1 MEDKELQKLIDAKRW
16 QLENQQQQEEIA
28 SRIGSRRIVWPWWV
42 GSAAAAAILAFL
54 LLSPALF
61 GGKGELV
68 AKAEKIEEIKEIVE
82 VEENEMQE
90 MLEPIERIEATEKV
104 PAKAVSTTL
113 PSVEAIAAVEP
124 IPAVEPLSVV
134 EPTPTPPDMDST
146 PSAPRVHTR
155 RSHRLANVEKT
166 PEMPRVPALIAH
178 YINIPDSIL
187 FTNDIVINLK

>member
-1 MEDKELQKLIDAKRW
+1 MEDKELQELIDAKRW
-16 QLENQQQQEEIA
+16 QLENRQQQEEIA

-68 AKAEKIEEIKEIVE
+68 AKAERIEEIKEIVG
-82 VEENEMQE
+82 VEENEVQE
-90 MLEPIERIEATEKV
+90 ELETIERIEATEKV
-104 PAKAVSTTL
+104 PAKGVSTTL
-113 PSVEAIAAVEP
+113 PSVEANAAVESIPSVDPLP
-124 IPAVEPLSVV
+124 IVK
-134 EPTPTPPDMDST
+134 TIPTPPDMDST

-155 RSHRLANVEKT
+155 RSHRLADVEKA
-166 PEMPRVPALIAH
+166 PEKPKVPALIAH

>member
-16 QLENQQQQEEIA
+16 QLENRQQQQEIA

-68 AKAEKIEEIKEIVE
+68 AKAEKIEEI
-82 VEENEMQE
+82 QE

-155 RSHRLANVEKT
+155 RSPRLANVEKT